1 MPSLQVDF
9 VIVLQSAAIMYV
21 CRQGAV
27 DFVAKHIDTQ
37 SQPPLAVV
45 HTCSVI
51 L

>member
-9 VIVLQSAAIMYV
+9 LIGLQSAAVMYV
-21 CRQGAV
+21 CGQGAF

-45 HTCSVI
+45 HT
-51 L
+51 